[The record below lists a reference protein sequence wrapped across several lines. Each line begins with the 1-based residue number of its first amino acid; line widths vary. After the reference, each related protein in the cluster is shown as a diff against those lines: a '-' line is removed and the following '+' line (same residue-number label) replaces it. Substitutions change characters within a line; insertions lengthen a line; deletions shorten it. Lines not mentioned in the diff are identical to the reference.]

1 MRQQLMVWIG
11 LLLGSILSNVVVAQ
25 DSVEQAI
32 PVRKL
37 SAPPTKSSAA
47 RILEQAAKK
56 TAVTQFIDT
65 NRIKAAL
72 QSGREIVDTT
82 PTVAVVDSAA
92 IKDSLQRVDS
102 MRLITAAQAKATA
115 LVQKQKTWQEDT
127 LHNKLFKLPAMGM
140 QLPAI
145 YRVEQ
150 WRTPSDGN
158 WLFYFLVGVVALLA
172 FVKVTFGKY
181 FSSLLGLIFQ
191 TSFRQKQTR
200 DQLAQD
206 TLPGLFMNILFVL
219 VAGLFISLATLHYGW
234 LQIDFWWL
242 LLYASLGLTAVYI
255 TKHLFILFSG
265 WVFNESEAA
274 RSYGFVVG
282 FINKLLGLALL
293 PLVLPLAFA
302 DGKSASVLL
311 AIAYFVCGLL
321 LFYRYTVAISVLRG
335 QLKINVLY
343 FFLYFCIVEALP
355 LIVMYKAFIN
365 QVG

>member
-1 MRQQLMVWIG
+1 MLP
-11 LLLGSILSNVVVAQ
+11 SIIVAQ

-37 SAPPTKSSAA
+37 SAPPPKSAAA

-56 TAVTQFIDT
+56 APATKSIDT
-65 NRIKAAL
+65 NRIKAVL
-72 QSGREIVDTT
+72 QSGMEMVDTT
-82 PTVAVVDSAA
+82 PAITVVDSAA

-102 MRLITAAQAKATA
+102 IRLVTAAQAKAAA
-115 LVQKQKTWQEDT
+115 LAKKPKTWQQDT

-150 WRTPSDGN
+150 WRTLSDGN
-158 WLFYFLVGVVALLA
+158 LMFYFLVGVVALLA
-172 FVKVTFGKY
+172 FIKVTFGKY
-181 FSSLLGLIFQ
+181 FSSLLSLVFQ

-234 LQIDFWWL
+234 VQLDFWWL
-242 LLYASLGLTAVYI
+242 LLYASLGLAAVYI

-265 WVFNESEAA
+265 WVFNEREAA

-302 DGKSASVLL
+302 SGNSANILL
-311 AIAYFVCGLL
+311 AVAYFVCGLL

-343 FFLYFCIVEALP
+343 FFLYFCTVEALP

>member
-1 MRQQLMVWIG
+1 MRQQLMVLIG

-37 SAPPTKSSAA
+37 SAPPTKSTAA

-56 TAVTQFIDT
+56 VPAVKSADT
-65 NRIKAAL
+65 NRIKAVL
-72 QSGREIVDTT
+72 QSGMEVMDT
-82 PTVAVVDSAA
+82 VVVIDSVA
-92 IKDSLQRVDS
+92 IKDSLQRLDS
-102 MRLITAAQAKATA
+102 MRLATAAQAKAAA
-115 LVQKQKTWQEDT
+115 LAKQPKTWQQDT
-127 LHNKLFKLPAMGM
+127 LHNKLFRLPAMGM

-150 WRTPSDGN
+150 WRTATDAN
-158 WLFYFLVGVVALLA
+158 WIFYFLVGVVTLLA
-172 FVKVTFGKY
+172 FIKVTFSKY
-181 FSSLLGLIFQ
+181 FSSLLSLVFQ

-219 VAGLFISLATLHYGW
+219 VAGLLITLATQHYGW
-234 LQIDFWWL
+234 VQLDFWWL
-242 LLYASLGLTAVYI
+242 LLYACVGLTAVYV
-255 TKHLFILFSG
+255 TKHLFIVFSG
-265 WVFNESEAA
+265 WVFNEREAA

-302 DGKSASVLL
+302 DGKSASILL
-311 AIAYFVCGLL
+311 AVAYFVCGLL

-343 FFLYFCIVEALP
+343 FFLYFCTVEALP